1 MTEAHQVSRVDP
13 GAPGDS
19 GRVPVGSATP
29 HLHLEVMASNGFG
42 DQALS
47 QNQIRILLVE
57 DHRILREGLRAILTA
72 QSDLAVV
79 GEAVDGNEAIRRAR
93 ELQPD
98 VVLLDL
104 SMPRMNGLEAL
115 KGIKR
120 VADRVRVIIL
130 SAHKDGEYVQG
141 ALQAGA
147 DGYVTK
153 DSSGDELVTG
163 IRIVVTGACYL
174 CRAINDRVNPTGIG
188 ERSHNSTLVGDLL
201 TPRER
206 EVLKLVAEGY
216 RSRQIAEFLSISEKT
231 VEKHRTS
238 LLRKLQVTNVSGL
251 TAYAIAHGI
260 VSP

>member
-1 MTEAHQVSRVDP
+1 
-13 GAPGDS
+13 
-19 GRVPVGSATP
+19 
-29 HLHLEVMASNGFG
+29 
-42 DQALS
+42 
-47 QNQIRILLVE
+47 
-57 DHRILREGLRAILTA
+57 
-72 QSDLAVV
+72 
-79 GEAVDGNEAIRRAR
+79 
-93 ELQPD
+93 
-98 VVLLDL
+98 
-104 SMPRMNGLEAL
+104 MPRMNGLEAL

-120 VADRVRVIIL
+120 VATQVRVIIL

-174 CRAINDRVNPTGIG
+174 CRAINDRVNPTGSG
-188 ERSHNSTLVGDLL
+188 EGSHNSTLVGDLL